1 MKKVSVI
8 LAGKSVVTKISS
20 YFFVFIF
27 FTFPSRA
34 MTVVSANE
42 INVVT
47 AAEINGTAPYIS
59 INQDRTPSEISDLL
73 WIAVKKDDDKTQ
85 TTPSDSEHSPFED
98 PNLTYYRYDFNSN
111 PDELIDLP
119 ESIDTFD
126 KIITLVSDYKKE
138 QVELET
144 ILTDKQYFE
153 DNDGDDGFKATGT
166 FKIEIKDSDNNIV
179 KLNDKLD
186 DCVGFYAITLTTS
199 DSKLS
204 TTYGLP
210 NNKNYPSASKTYYVR
225 SLSGGLP
232 HVCWLQPS
240 LEKGYPPY
248 AYTQQEYED
257 HFNQYPDDKDITIV
271 WSPTK
276 GFKPDAKYLESPWG
290 NFPSTAADKLYFNVV
305 LSGAKWQDVSYTT
318 DPVSQVVGL
327 KLSGKN
333 NILRVEFSGPTF
345 SEKPVRGIFDDLLH
359 MVFSLKV
366 GDRDIYSF
374 ELESWFL
381 ISTDTVK
388 GLNYAFQ
395 YCRCKGGAAL
405 YPTEKERVTNAL
417 RYTQLGDNKE
427 NHYIREID
435 TLLSEWGNTINEVYP
450 SNDLGN
456 VMSNMAWTSDVVD
469 DDDDDDDFFKN
480 LFKKNHK
487 IKSKLRLIGDD
498 DDDDDGWDDNG
509 WDDNDDDDECKKE
522 PEDED
527 PRYTHFYAFDLTD
540 GSLKKLPKETE
551 GLRVICISD

>member
-1 MKKVSVI
+1 MERVSVI
-8 LAGKSVVTKISS
+8 SAGKSVVTKICS

-27 FTFPSRA
+27 FTFPSSA
-34 MTVVSANE
+34 MTVVSADE

-85 TTPSDSEHSPFED
+85 TTPSDSEHFPFED

-257 HFNQYPDDKDITIV
+257 YFNEFPRFKDLTEV

-276 GFKPDAKYLESPWG
+276 GFKPAVKHLERPWA
-290 NFPSTAADKLYFNVV
+290 NFPTTAADKLYFNVV
-305 LSGAKWQDVSYTT
+305 LSGAKWQDVSYTKSRENQ
-318 DPVSQVVGL
+318 PVGL

-333 NILRVEFSGPTF
+333 NILRVEF
-345 SEKPVRGIFDDLLH
+345 
-359 MVFSLKV
+359 
-366 GDRDIYSF
+366 
-374 ELESWFL
+374 
-381 ISTDTVK
+381 
-388 GLNYAFQ
+388 
-395 YCRCKGGAAL
+395 
-405 YPTEKERVTNAL
+405 
-417 RYTQLGDNKE
+417 
-427 NHYIREID
+427 
-435 TLLSEWGNTINEVYP
+435 
-450 SNDLGN
+450 
-456 VMSNMAWTSDVVD
+456 
-469 DDDDDDDFFKN
+469 
-480 LFKKNHK
+480 K
-487 IKSKLRLIGDD
+487 IGRA
-498 DDDDDGWDDNG
+498 
-509 WDDNDDDDECKKE
+509 
-522 PEDED
+522 
-527 PRYTHFYAFDLTD
+527 H
-540 GSLKKLPKETE
+540 
-551 GLRVICISD
+551 V

>member
-1 MKKVSVI
+1 MVNGNSCKDIIMKKVSVI

-27 FTFPSRA
+27 FTFPSSA
-34 MTVVSANE
+34 MTVATADE
-42 INVVT
+42 IDVVT
-47 AAEINGTAPYIS
+47 ADEINGTAPYIS

-204 TTYGLP
+204 TIYGLP

-248 AYTQQEYED
+248 AYSQQEYED
-257 HFNQYPDDKDITIV
+257 YFNKYPDDKEDTTV

-276 GFKPDAKYLESPWG
+276 GFKPSDTHLERPWA
-290 NFPSTAADKLYFNVV
+290 NFPTTAADKLYFNVV
-305 LSGAKWQDVSYTT
+305 LSGAKWQDVSYTKSRE
-318 DPVSQVVGL
+318 SQAVGL

-345 SEKPVRGIFDDLLH
+345 SEKPDDAILDELWDLG
-359 MVFSLKV
+359 FSLKV
-366 GDRDIYSF
+366 GNRVIYSF
-374 ELESWFL
+374 ELEYWFF

-388 GLNYAFQ
+388 GLKYANQ
-395 YCRCKGGAAL
+395 YCQCKGGIAM
-405 YPTEKERVTNAL
+405 YPTERYEATNAL
-417 RYTQLGDNKE
+417 YHTEIDEDN
-427 NHYIREID
+427 NRNNYIRTTR
-435 TLLSEWGNTINEVYP
+435 TLLGEWGNTINEVYP
-450 SNDLGN
+450 SDDLSN
-456 VMSNMAWTSDVVD
+456 VMSNMAWTSDLVYD
-469 DDDDDDDFFKN
+469 DDDDVFYKN
-480 LFKKNHK
+480 LIMKNHK
-487 IKSKLRLIGDD
+487 TKQKLRIDD
-498 DDDDDGWDDNG
+498 ED
-509 WDDNDDDDECKKE
+509 DDDDECKQE
-522 PEDED
+522 PKDLD
-527 PRYTHFYAFDLTD
+527 SRFKRFYAFDLND

-551 GLRVICISD
+551 GLRVMCVAY